1 MKPVTHKKFTFL
13 LLLAILLLFKKQ
25 THAQEP
31 LTAVPGQF
39 KQYCNNMH
47 LEKMY
52 VHTDKNFYL
61 AGELMWLKIYNVDG
75 ALYQPADL
83 SKIAY
88 VEILDKENKPVMQ
101 TKIRLAKGK
110 GNGSFFLPVSI
121 NSGNYKLR
129 AYTNWMKN
137 FSAAFYFEKPV
148 TIVNTLKTLTPTTTD
163 TATHCQ
169 IAFFPEGGNLV
180 KDVTSKV
187 AFQVTDRFG
196 KGIDCKGM
204 VLSQNNDTLL
214 TFQSFKFGMG
224 HFMFTPNSTQPAKAV
239 IILANGRTIIQNL
252 PAAYEQGYVMQLG
265 EETAGSIKVTITS
278 KSAASQSVYLFAY
291 SRQVMQVAEKQP
303 IINGVATFLIDKN
316 KLADGVSTLTVFND
330 QQQPVC
336 ERLYFKKPH
345 QVLAVAASSNAAQY
359 GNRKR
364 VALSVNTQHANAP
377 TGCAAN
383 LSVAVYRIDSLQT
396 IDPNSV
402 LNYLWLTSE
411 LAGNIE
417 SPAYY
422 FAADNDETKEAT
434 DNLLLVHGW
443 RKFDWDRVFNDKRP
457 AFEFVPEF
465 DGHII
470 SCQLKNNENAAAT
483 GSTTDAWLSI
493 PGIQLQF
500 YNSKVTDKGKI
511 YFDVRDYYGQNEIII
526 QTDNP
531 DSNAHVE
538 VLNPFSEKY
547 SDAPLPAFSLP
558 AVGQNSLNEQS
569 IGMQVLNTYEA
580 GKLSQFA
587 IPAIDT
593 TPFYGK
599 PTKSYKLDD
608 YVRFTTMEEV
618 LREYVPEVAVRRYGG
633 QLHLKVFDYDTH
645 DFYPTDPLILLDG
658 VKVDNNILLGYDP
671 LKVNKL
677 EVVTNKYIKGE
688 FIYQGIVNFT
698 TYHGDME
705 SLKLDSKAVILD
717 YEGLQLKRNFYS
729 PVYKTEQQ
737 ASSRLPDFRNLL
749 YWEPDLQ
756 TDASGKAT
764 IEFYTSDIEGK
775 YVAVLQGM
783 DDAGYAGSY
792 YFTFDVTNK

>member
-1 MKPVTHKKFTFL
+1 MKLFNHKKFVL
-13 LLLAILLLFKKQ
+13 LFLLAILFLFKKQ
-25 THAQEP
+25 TLAQEP
-31 LTAVPGQF
+31 LAVVQAQY

-61 AGELMWLKIYNVDG
+61 AGELLWFKIYNVDG
-75 ALYQPADL
+75 ALYQPADM

-88 VEILDKENKPVMQ
+88 VEILDKDNKPVMQ
-101 TKIRLAKGK
+101 TKIPLSKGK

-137 FSAAFYFEKPV
+137 FSAAYYFEKPM
-148 TIVNTLKTLTPTTTD
+148 TIVNTLKTLTPPIADTTT
-163 TATHCQ
+163 HYQ
-169 IAFFPEGGNLV
+169 VGFFPEGGNLV
-180 KDVTSKV
+180 KGITSKV

-196 KGIDCKGM
+196 KGMDCKG
-204 VLSQNNDTLL
+204 VVRSQNNDTLL
-214 TFQSFKFGMG
+214 SFQSFKFGMG
-224 HFMFTPNSTQPAKAV
+224 HFMFTPASTQPAKAV
-239 IILANGRTIIQNL
+239 IMLANGRTIIQNL

-265 EETAGSIKVTITS
+265 EETTGSIRVTITS
-278 KSAASQSVYLFAY
+278 KSAPLQPVYLFAY
-291 SRQVMQVAEKQP
+291 SRQVMQVAEKQT
-303 IINGVATFLIDKN
+303 ITNGIATFLIDKN
-316 KLADGVSTLTVFND
+316 KLPDGVSTITVFND

-336 ERLYFKKPH
+336 ERLYFKKPQ
-345 QVLAVAASSNAAQY
+345 QVLSVAANSNSAQY

-364 VALSVNTQHANAP
+364 VALSVNTQHANAQ
-377 TGCAAN
+377 TGSPAN

-402 LNYLWLTSE
+402 LSYLWLTGE

-422 FAADNDETKEAT
+422 FATDNDEIKEAT

-457 AFEFVPEF
+457 VFEYVPEF

-470 SCQLKNNENAAAT
+470 SCQFRNNEPT
-483 GSTTDAWLSI
+483 IISTSIIDAWLSI

-500 YNSKVTDKGKI
+500 YNSKVNDKGKI
-511 YFDVRDYYGQNEIII
+511 HFDVRDYYGQNEIII

-558 AVGQNSLNEQS
+558 VVAQISLNEQS

-587 IPAIDT
+587 VPAIDT
-593 TPFYGK
+593 TPFYGV
-599 PTKSYKLDD
+599 PTNVYKLDD

-618 LREYVPEVAVRRYGG
+618 LREYVPEVAIRRYGG
-633 QLHLKVFDYDTH
+633 QLHLKVFDFDAH

-729 PVYKTEQQ
+729 PIYKTEQQ

-749 YWEPDLQ
+749 CWEPDVQ

-764 IEFYTSDIEGK
+764 VEFYTSDIKGK